1 LSGLTGRL
9 VRFGLV
15 GGVAT
20 GLQYLLLIVLV
31 REAGLWPTV
40 ASGVGFAISAVVNYL
55 LNYHFTF
62 RSRRPHGPAL
72 ARFMTLAVVG
82 LAINS
87 VLMQVLL
94 GAGWYYLVAQLGATT
109 VVFLWNFVG
118 NSVWTFAASAHAG
131 AGSRP

>member
-1 LSGLTGRL
+1 LKHWLVRM

-15 GGVAT
+15 GACAT
-20 GLQYLLLIVLV
+20 ALQYLILIALV
-31 REAGLWPTV
+31 RELGVWPTI
-40 ASGVGFAISAVVNYL
+40 ASGCGFVLSAIANYL

-62 RSRRPHGPAL
+62 RSRRPHRAAAL
-72 ARFMTLAVVG
+72 KFLLLAMVG

-94 GAGWYYLVAQLGATT
+94 AAGWHYLLAQVGATA

-118 NSVWTFAASAHAG
+118 NSFWTFGVEPAG
-131 AGSRP
+131 P